1 MNKMKK
7 LGLAALGF
15 ILTAGLLF
23 GQAPAPSGK
32 VYGTVTDEQGNPL
45 PGVSVEAT
53 SPSLVGK
60 AATVSDANG
69 IYRLFALTPGTYKI
83 TFTLQGFKPL
93 VREGIVITID
103 QTVKLDVT
111 LQMGALEE
119 EITVVGQSPL
129 IDVKSTT
136 KGMTLTKEMFQVLP
150 RGRNFDSLVTAV
162 PGVNYEPWAGGLSVD
177 GATVAENVYLV
188 DGSNVMRVDTGRPQQ
203 EAVFEFVDEVKIIA
217 SGYGAEH
224 GGALGGVVSVITRQG
239 GNEYHGELI
248 GYYSGSMLSG
258 KYRDELRLNPYNIMI
273 AEYVNYQTGK
283 NMVTATGQPLYPGKD
298 KVNRY
303 EGGFSLG
310 GYILKD
316 RLWFFGSF
324 LPVYNS
330 QTRKGVFLA
339 KPDFTQD
346 YTRKDYAYNFSVK
359 LTAQPIH
366 FMRVGASFVN
376 NFTKFRGNLPAQDGT
391 SSYTDPTLTK
401 YGWDYPN
408 YSVNTFADLT
418 FGNNFMINLRGGRFA
433 YDTTNQ
439 QYKADVPRQYHG
451 GDGIGIFLPTTDPRY
466 RVRGWQTRPRIY
478 ETKKY
483 LHYKNYFNSD
493 FTYYLNLG
501 GEHAFKWGV
510 EWVRQGEDVDSTI
523 SSEFPEVFLNWNRPL
538 ILGGVNYGK
547 GTYGYYEVRGSKVTG
562 PFGEWYNVHNDRW
575 ALYLQDS
582 WTIADKFT
590 LNIGLRAE
598 SEYVPAYTTEEA
610 LKEVGLSGSF
620 KPLEFSWGEKLS
632 PRIGFVYDVFGDASL
647 KIFGS
652 YGLYYDVI
660 KTYMAAHS
668 YAGFKWKSAYY
679 TLDTLDWQQIGTG
692 GNFPGTLLGIFDW
705 RHPSFE
711 STDPDMKPV
720 SQREISFGAEKMLME
735 NLSFTARFVQKHLRR
750 IIEDVGVIVPG
761 VGEEYYEC
769 NPGYGYS
776 LHVGHGTGK
785 MDPKYPETPKA
796 KREYYALNLSLDK
809 RLANNWLAGFSYTWS
824 HLVGN
829 CSGLGATDEYGR
841 VSPYVERMFDNW
853 AMAVTKDLKYIDG
866 PLPTDRPHFFKFY
879 GAYTFPFRLTVGAVL
894 NAMSGVPFTETWSI
908 LGTYWYPFNRHH
920 YRDEDGSIKSKRTP
934 FHWFANVYAE
944 YNLKLG
950 KYTLNF
956 NVNIDNIFDVK
967 TAQRLYNYRTLY
979 GLNVTEDEILS
990 KNWDLTVPSASYRN
1004 YTQDPRW
1011 MMKMNFYGPISARLG
1026 VKFIF

>member
-1 MNKMKK
+1 MVNSKRIVFFA
-7 LGLAALGF
+7 LGILLAAGM
-15 ILTAGLLF
+15 LLA
-23 GQAPAPSGK
+23 QAPAQSGK
-32 VYGTVTDEQGNPL
+32 IYGTVTDEDGNPL

-60 AATVSDANG
+60 ATAVTDASG
-69 IYRLFALTPGTYKI
+69 IYRLFALTPGTYRVS
-83 TFTLQGFKPL
+83 FTLQGFKPL
-93 VREGIVITID
+93 IREGIVITID
-103 QTVKLDVT
+103 QTVKLDVS

-119 EITVVGQSPL
+119 EVTVIGKSPL

-136 KGMTLTKEMFQVLP
+136 KGMTLSKEMFQVLP

-203 EAVFEFVDEVKIIA
+203 SAAFEFVDEVKIIA

-248 GYYSGSMLSG
+248 GYYSGSKLSG
-258 KYRDELRLNPYNIMI
+258 SYRDVLRLNPYDIMK
-273 AEYVNYQTGK
+273 AEYINYQTGK
-283 NMVTATGQPLYPGKD
+283 NMVTETGQPLYPGKD
-298 KVNRY
+298 KVHRY

-324 LPVYNS
+324 LPVYNT

-339 KPDFTQD
+339 KPDFTKD
-346 YTRKDYAYNFSVK
+346 YTRKDYAYNFAVK
-359 LTAQPIH
+359 LTAQPIG

-376 NFTKFRGNLPAQDGT
+376 NFTKFRGNLPSQAGT
-391 SSYTDPTLTK
+391 SSYTDPTLEK
-401 YGWDYPN
+401 YGFDYPN
-408 YSVNTFADLT
+408 YSANGFADLT
-418 FGNNFMINLRGGRFA
+418 FGNNFMVNLRGGRFA

-439 QYKADVPRQYHG
+439 QYRSDSPRQYHT
-451 GDGIGIFLPTTDPRY
+451 GDGIGKFVGPTDPRY
-466 RVRGWQTRPRIY
+466 RVRGWQNHGRIY

-483 LHYKNYFNSD
+483 LHYKNYVNAD

-510 EWVRQGEDVDSTI
+510 EWVRQGEDVNSTVNPDY
-523 SSEFPEVFLNWNRPL
+523 PEVYFYWNRPR
-538 ILGGVNYGK
+538 IVGGVNYGM
-547 GTYGYYEVRGSKVTG
+547 GTYGHYEVRGSPETG

-575 ALYLQDS
+575 AIYFQDS
-582 WTIADKFT
+582 WTIADRIT
-590 LNIGLRAE
+590 LNLGIRAE
-598 SEYVPAYTTEEA
+598 SEYVPPYSEDPSIP
-610 LKEVGLSGSF
+610 SGF
-620 KPLEFSWGEKLS
+620 RPIEFDFNEKLS
-632 PRIGFVYDVFGDASL
+632 PRIGFIYDVFGDASL
-647 KIFGS
+647 KVFGS

-668 YAGFKWKSAYY
+668 YAGFKWKSAYHA
-679 TLDTLDWQQIGTG
+679 LDTLDWEQIGVG
-692 GNFPGTLLGIFDW
+692 GYFPGETLLIYDW

-711 STDPDMKPV
+711 STDPDLKPV

-735 NLSFTARFVQKHLRR
+735 NLSFTARFVQKHLRY

-761 VGEEYYEC
+761 VGEVYYET
-769 NPGYGYS
+769 NPGFGYS

-785 MDPKYPETPKA
+785 FDPKYPETPKA
-796 KREYYALNLSLDK
+796 KRDYYAVNLSLDK

-824 HLVGN
+824 HLIGN
-829 CSGLGATDEYGR
+829 TSGLGATDEYGR

-853 AMAVTKDLKYIDG
+853 AMAYDKNLKKIDG
-866 PLPTDRPHFFKFY
+866 PLPTDRPHFFKLY
-879 GAYTFPFRLTVGAVL
+879 GAYTFPFRLTIGAVV
-894 NAMSGVPFTETWSI
+894 NAMSGTPFTERWSI
-908 LGTYWYPFNRHH
+908 LSTYWYPFNRHH

-934 FHWFANVYAE
+934 FLWFANVYAE
-944 YNLKLG
+944 YNLRLG

-956 NVNIDNIFDVK
+956 NVNVDNIFDIK
-967 TAQRLYNYRTLY
+967 TARRIYDYRCLYDMD
-979 GLNVTEDEILS
+979 VSEEMVLS
-990 KNWDLTVPSASYRN
+990 KNWDLDTPGIGFIQHPMWN
-1004 YTQDPRW
+1004 
-1011 MMKMNFYGPISARLG
+1011 MKMDFYDPISARLG